1 MNNWRSL
8 PSPGGW
14 IGIGVTV
21 VAAAGF
27 GVVLMLTLA
36 NALAADS
43 AGANPGTF
51 LLGLAAAALLLV
63 TLFLGWR
70 SWCFFRLR
78 YYLDRNAIT
87 VDLGD
92 SRQIIPL
99 ANIQEVVTASEL
111 LLTLKELVRTGGN
124 GLATTAETKIS
135 KAKPAPVSTSNRAA
149 IEADEFF
156 AAGPLRNQ
164 VTTATKAAPRTNAA
178 PADSSFDEPLEVI
191 ALDNETISSPATN
204 EASRIVEGEFIEV
217 AADEPATNASTDT
230 SEDEPIADVQSV
242 EGEIVQSEAGE
253 AVLEPEPASEP
264 EVETDSEKIAAQA
277 KNLALS
283 VKMSGWRWPGYY
295 FNLGYFA
302 PLGLVRFYATAPF
315 ARTVLIRTH
324 DLTYAITPTDAPR
337 FLTELKLRRNLGATE
352 QLEEGRQAG
361 AFLAHPLWHDWV
373 GRALIVLGVLGNLAL
388 FLYLLWN
395 FQDFPLNVQ
404 IHFDKFGAPDRID
417 QKGGLMWLPLI
428 GLVAVVVNS
437 VLGAWVQHRD
447 KVPAYLLYIA
457 AIVVQLLIALALAG
471 ILGGNAGDGS

>member
-8 PSPGGW
+8 PSPGGL
-14 IGIGVTV
+14 IGIGLTI
-21 VAAAGF
+21 VAGVGF
-27 GVVLMLTLA
+27 GVLLLLTLV

-51 LLGLAAAALLLV
+51 LLGLAALALLLV
-63 TLFLGWR
+63 TLLLAWR

-87 VDLGD
+87 IDLGD

-124 GLATTAETKIS
+124 GSANPSEINIS
-135 KAKPAPVSTSNRAA
+135 KSKPAPVSTTNRSA

-156 AAGPLRNQ
+156 ADGPLRNQ
-164 VTTATKAAPRTNAA
+164 VTTATKAAPKTNAA

-191 ALDNETISSPATN
+191 SPDNETITPPTMD
-204 EASRIVEGEFIEV
+204 EASQIVEGQASEV
-217 AADEPATNASTDT
+217 KADEPTATNSL
-230 SEDEPIADVQSV
+230 SEDVQTV
-242 EGEIVQSEAGE
+242 EGEIVQSETSDSS
-253 AVLEPEPASEP
+253 LETDLTTEPK
-264 EVETDSEKIAAQA
+264 VETDSEKIAAQA

-324 DLTYAITPTDAPR
+324 DLTYALTPTDVPR

-361 AFLAHPLWHDWV
+361 AFLAHPLWHDWA
-373 GRALIVLGVLGNLAL
+373 GRALIILGVLGNLAL
-388 FLYLLWN
+388 FIYLLWN

-404 IHFDKFGAPDRID
+404 IHFDKFGVPDRID

-428 GLVAVVVNS
+428 GLVAVTVNS
-437 VLGAWVQHRD
+437 VLGAWVQRRD

-471 ILGGNAGDGS
+471 ILGGNVSNGS